1 MELWKAAEVVYHDD
15 THHPVPVV
23 MYSLH
28 SYIKMGD
35 VKDPIRSRHKEEV
48 SERGKV

>member
-1 MELWKAAEVVYHDD
+1 MVYHS
-15 THHPVPVV
+15 VPVV
-23 MYSLH
+23 MYPLH
-28 SYIKMGD
+28 SDIKMGD